1 MLVFSSVHKTIKAW
15 CIKKKLSAMLVSG
28 ETERASNGPI
38 PSFPSHTALPNKISE
53 PNNTPYQM
61 TRAVSANP
69 SVASF
74 QPVIYSHSP
83 FDLPSATRK
92 HRIHCCHYK
101 GCITKPWPL
110 TGPLSAA
117 PGAPGVP
124 PIYSICRFRSA
135 CLMLALA
142 FIWPRSSFVL
152 SSSQRLLQ
160 TSS

>member
-28 ETERASNGPI
+28 ETERASNGRFQVSLLTQLLQI
-38 PSFPSHTALPNKISE
+38 RSQSQT
-53 PNNTPYQM
+53 TPYQM
-61 TRAVSANP
+61 IRAVSANP

-110 TGPLSAA
+110 PGPLSAA